1 MSELTGYI
9 NDSKVVVKNADLGA
23 FEGRK
28 IILTILD
35 SIETVQ
41 EKESLSDDII
51 NKYRGNWE
59 SFNDDVSVEEAV
71 RNMRR
76 GRRFDF

>member
-9 NDSKVVVKNADLGA
+9 NDSKVVVKDADLKA

-35 SIETVQ
+35 TPENSS
-41 EKESLSDDII
+41 KKSLSHEII
-51 NKYRGNWE
+51 NMYRGDWE
-59 SFNDDVSVEEAV
+59 SFNDDMSVE
-71 RNMRR
+71 
-76 GRRFDF
+76 DTKTS